1 MRYIKVGVTLLLF
14 SIGAEA
20 FQDNDIDGISDA
32 LDLCP
37 NTPFEALV
45 NSNGCSLQ
53 QKSSFTQKKEEHY
66 WGALTLKVSD
76 TMLSDESYDS
86 ENYLNLH
93 ANYRYRKWDVSLS
106 NSRATTSR
114 SYTEENS
121 NSDDNIYLSTGYT
134 FTIPKS
140 SIKLSVGTKI
150 VNSDASNSDSIPRE
164 RGYGRGQNQT
174 NTSVIDDSSLDERD
188 DDYFA
193 SLNYNYNLTDKQNI
207 FLYYGY
213 TLSGD
218 SQKTDYED
226 YSSISIGTGHSFGK
240 SLYGALSYNYTESI
254 YPNVDAEQGIT
265 LFGSY
270 NFNNTI
276 FATASYTYALEDYSY
291 DNSLSLGLG
300 FYFQ

>member
-53 QKSSFTQKKEEHY
+53 QKSSLTQKKEERY

-226 YSSISIGTGHSFGK
+226 YSSISLGTGRSFGK
-240 SLYGALSYNYTESI
+240 
-254 YPNVDAEQGIT
+254 
-265 LFGSY
+265 
-270 NFNNTI
+270 
-276 FATASYTYALEDYSY
+276 
-291 DNSLSLGLG
+291 
-300 FYFQ
+300 